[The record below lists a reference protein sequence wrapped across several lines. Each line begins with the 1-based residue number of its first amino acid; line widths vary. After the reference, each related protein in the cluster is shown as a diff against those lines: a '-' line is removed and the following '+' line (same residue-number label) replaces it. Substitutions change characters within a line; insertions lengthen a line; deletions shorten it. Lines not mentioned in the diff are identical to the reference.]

1 MSRSEPLKWL
11 TVVLLVIALALAIWA
26 WQLSAQIDPFDE
38 TSRFSDFSP
47 EALVAIE
54 EQVRTLWNLTGV
66 FIMTGIAALIATFLT
81 RPETARH

>member
-26 WQLSAQIDPFDE
+26 WQLSGQIDPFDE
-38 TSRFSDFSP
+38 TSRFSNFSP

-66 FIMTGIAALIATFLT
+66 FIMTGIAALIATLLT